1 MRNQQPRKIMDKV
14 QVQQTRNLSRD
25 MAELEAVYEGIL
37 NEKFAVDELNENPN
51 RGLQKNTG
59 PEAADNFEEAGI
71 DSKTMSDDD
80 KEENAYKVNSQN
92 YEKKEEKPLKERVN
106 NSIMEPTDFDKL
118 FNTVMEG
125 GEFED
130 FGAEDDQ
137 DSDDELGGYGDEGD
151 EGGDVTI
158 KLSSAQVDALRE
170 ILSQVDGEGEGDD
183 DEDLIDDDEDDEG
196 DEGDEGDEE
205 DMPFPEGTE
214 YHDARPQPDTTGKV
228 TSKGHMKV
236 QGRASQVDSGS
247 TTGAE
252 GRQEALKNA
261 PDGKGTLQGKN
272 NKVGKPQGVFA
283 R

>member
-1 MRNQQPRKIMDKV
+1 MRNRQPRKIMDKV

-37 NEKFAVDELNENPN
+37 NEKFAVDELNDNPN

-59 PEAADNFEEAGI
+59 PEAADNFEEAKI
-71 DSKTMSDDD
+71 DSKTMSEDEQ
-80 KEENAYKVNSQN
+80 EENAYKVNSQN
-92 YEKKEEKPLKERVN
+92 YEKNPEKQLKERVN

-137 DSDDELGGYGDEGD
+137 DSDDELGGYGDED
-151 EGGDVTI
+151 EDDDGGDVTI
-158 KLSSAQVDALRE
+158 KLSSAQVDALRD
-170 ILSQVDGEGEGDD
+170 ILSQVDGEP
-183 DEDLIDDDEDDEG
+183 DEDEDPIEDEEDDV
-196 DEGDEGDEE
+196 DEE

-252 GRQEALKNA
+252 GKQEALKNA
-261 PDGKGTLQGKN
+261 PDGKGKLQGKN